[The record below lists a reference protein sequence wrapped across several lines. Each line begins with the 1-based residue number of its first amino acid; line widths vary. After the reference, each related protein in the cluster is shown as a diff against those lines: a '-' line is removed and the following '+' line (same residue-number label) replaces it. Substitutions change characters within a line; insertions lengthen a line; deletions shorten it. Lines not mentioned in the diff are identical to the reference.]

1 MLYEHA
7 SGYAIFKVIGQEE
20 IGVLLPEVQE
30 SVSDLSR
37 FGKLVKL
44 AAFSP
49 FKSGTNALDNINCV
63 SEGLYQNRSV
73 HCMNFATS
81 KANIK
86 CPKPIVLV
94 TPFLSLPRVRPTLF

>member
-7 SGYAIFKVIGQEE
+7 SGYGVFKVIAQEE

-30 SVSDLSR
+30 SVADLSR

-49 FKSGTNALDNINCV
+49 FRSGTNALDNINCI
-63 SEGLYQNRSV
+63 SEGL
-73 HCMNFATS
+73 
-81 KANIK
+81 
-86 CPKPIVLV
+86 
-94 TPFLSLPRVRPTLF
+94 FLDKSNVELTYNS

>member
-7 SGYAIFKVIGQEE
+7 SGYAVFKVIAQEE

-30 SVSDLSR
+30 SVADLAR

-49 FKSGTNALDNINCV
+49 FKSGTNALDNVNCI
-63 SEGLYQNRSV
+63 SEGLCS
-73 HCMNFATS
+73 H
-81 KANIK
+81 
-86 CPKPIVLV
+86 
-94 TPFLSLPRVRPTLF
+94 LSQCCEDDFVIPNT